1 MKLIF
6 PNGEHASIELKAGKT
21 QIGSAAESDI
31 LLTASGIAELH
42 CEIILS
48 KSSAILQV
56 SNPSNSVALNGKQ
69 VSGEAAIKPGDLIVF
84 GKIGARLLAMEKAEN
99 SPPITKPAP
108 NIDSDG
114 RTRIRQSLPKFILR
128 GVSGITFGKNF
139 ALQGAMIMGRQ
150 PECDICIPSDE
161 ISRQHAKLQVLPD
174 GIAVE
179 DIGSANGTFINDKR
193 IQTGMMK
200 PGDELRLDTL
210 RFMLIT
216 PQLEMLK
223 MSQPD
228 PARKSSGAAMSNSAN
243 GLKWA
248 IVTLI
253 AIGLMVAGLVAS
265 GLIKF

>member
-21 QIGSAAESDI
+21 QIGSAAGSDV

-48 KSSAILQV
+48 KSSAVLRV
-56 SNPSNSVALNGKQ
+56 ANPANSVAVNGKQ
-69 VSGEAAIKPGDLIVF
+69 VSGEAAVKPGDLILF

-99 SPPITKPAP
+99 SPPVTKPVS

-114 RTRIRQSLPKFILR
+114 RTRVRQALPKFILR
-128 GVSGITFGKNF
+128 GVSGVTFGKNF
-139 ALQGAMIMGRQ
+139 ALQGSMIMGRQ

-179 DIGSANGTFINDKR
+179 DVGSANGTYINDKR
-193 IQTGMMK
+193 VQTGMMK

-228 PARKSSGAAMSNSAN
+228 LAGKASASAAPNSAN
-243 GLKWA
+243 GMKWVIA
-248 IVTLI
+248 AVIVL
-253 AIGLMVAGLVAS
+253 GLVVAGLAAS
-265 GLIKF
+265 GLIRF